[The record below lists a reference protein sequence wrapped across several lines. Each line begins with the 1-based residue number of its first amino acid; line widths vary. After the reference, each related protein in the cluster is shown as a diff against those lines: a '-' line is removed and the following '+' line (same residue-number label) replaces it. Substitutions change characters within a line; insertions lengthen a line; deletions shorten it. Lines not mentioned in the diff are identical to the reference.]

1 VRLIDLAAAAADQ
14 QGEVAALA
22 EWVLAQDP
30 SSRPVVCAARRRSDV
45 TTWHEDVEVA
55 PLVERVLAG
64 LARALVDDG
73 RTTALIVAGG
83 ESSGAVVRG
92 LGVRTLRIGPELTAG
107 VCWSTADASGRSVAL
122 ALKSGNF
129 GADDLFV
136 TAWERLA

>member
-1 VRLIDLAAAAADQ
+1 
-14 QGEVAALA
+14 
-22 EWVLAQDP
+22 
-30 SSRPVVCAARRRSDV
+30 
-45 TTWHEDVEVA
+45 VEVA

-73 RTTALIVAGG
+73 RTTAVIVAGG